1 MPKTEPSPSS
11 STSRS
16 RPRGRALRAGVAV
29 AAGIALLAGAG
40 GTFARWFDSQTVST
54 GEITSGELTLSEATG
69 ITWTEATLGELTL
82 EELAAYRMVPG
93 DEVTY
98 SATVTPTIVGD
109 NLVASLTADLPT
121 ATGGLAEWVV
131 VEASVV
137 GGGTDLTEEESGDP
151 VEVQVVVSLP
161 FSVGGEPGAGNG
173 TDGQDAVLD
182 LSDLTM
188 SLVQN
193 DRP

>member
-1 MPKTEPSPSS
+1 MPTTEPTPNSSESSP
-11 STSRS
+11 R
-16 RPRGRALRAGVAV
+16 RKALRAGVAI

-54 GEITSGELTLSEATG
+54 GEITSGELVLGEASD
-69 ITWTEATLGELTL
+69 ISWTEATLGELSL

-131 VEASVV
+131 VEASVL
-137 GGGTDLTEEESGDP
+137 GGGADLTEEDSGEP